1 MTMITTILSELN
13 NDPDEQRYQLEELY
27 LYFQDFNETGIIFE
41 FTVDNMRVLYEDTQ
55 NVEFKLL
62 LNT

>member
-41 FTVDNMRVLYEDTQ
+41 FTVDNMRVLYSTR
-55 NVEFKLL
+55 
-62 LNT
+62 